1 MVKLHYCYL
10 IWDSKRFEERHI
22 LGSACAICNE
32 ESKKSIMPRLPKD
45 LEIIRINTGNKPMP
59 IVNEVYELEMGP
71 NRCSI
76 LRNIFSNFLP

>member
-1 MVKLHYCYL
+1 
-10 IWDSKRFEERHI
+10 
-22 LGSACAICNE
+22 
-32 ESKKSIMPRLPKD
+32 MPRLPKD

-59 IVNEVYELEMGP
+59 IVNEVYELEIGP